1 VKKAV
6 TSVLAF
12 DLGASS
18 GRAMI
23 GQWDG
28 ECLTLEE
35 IHRFPNDPV
44 QVGNRLQWDILRLYH
59 EIKQGLLKAHHK
71 QISLQSI
78 GIDSWAVD
86 FGIIGPHGELME
98 NPTHYRDR
106 RNDGVMEETIQQLG
120 ASRIFSQTGIQFLPF
135 NTLYQ
140 LVAMKKLDALP
151 LKSGEKLLMIPD
163 LLRYFLTGEMHSEF
177 TNASTTQMYNP
188 ITGNWDRELLDDLA
202 LPHALLANIVTPGT
216 KVGMLQPSVCTE
228 LGVSSVPVIAVG
240 EHDTASAVAAVPAL
254 SSDFAYLISGTWSLL
269 GTELDYPVLEPLALQ
284 HNFTNEGGVQGTF
297 RLLKNIMGLWLVQE
311 CKRAWDKAGKSHTF
325 AELVDQAEQSK
336 PFLCLIDPDDPMFLN
351 PLDMP
356 DQIKHFCKES
366 GQPVPQTEGQIIR
379 CILESLALKYKMV
392 LGLTEQLAHKTFSGL
407 HITGGGIHNTLLCR
421 FTANAIGKTVWAGPA
436 EGSAIGN
443 VLVQLI
449 ASGAF
454 KDLSEARAAVRHS
467 FSIETYEPV
476 NPAAWNEAYERFL
489 PLLPVH
495 G

>member
-1 VKKAV
+1 MRAV

-28 ECLTLEE
+28 ELLVLEE

-71 QISLQSI
+71 QILLQSI

-86 FGIIGPHGELME
+86 FGIIGPQGELME

-106 RNDGVMEETIQQLG
+106 RNDGMMEAITEQLG
-120 ASRIFSQTGIQFLPF
+120 ASRIFAQTGIQFLPF

-140 LVAMKKLDALP
+140 LAAMKKMDSLAL
-151 LKSGEKLLMIPD
+151 KAGKKLLMIPD

-177 TNASTTQMYNP
+177 TNSSTTQMYNP
-188 ITGNWDRELLDDLA
+188 ISGDWDRELLDDLA
-202 LPHALLANIVTPGT
+202 LPHTLLANIVLPGT

-228 LGVSSVPVIAVG
+228 LGVPSVQVIAVG

-254 SSDFAYLISGTWSLL
+254 SGDFAYLISGTWSLL
-269 GTELDYPVLEPLALQ
+269 GTELNHPVLDPLALQ

-311 CKRAWDKAGKSHTF
+311 CKRTWDKAGESHTF
-325 AELVDQAEQSK
+325 AELVDLAEQAE

-351 PLDMP
+351 PIDMP
-356 DQIKHFCKES
+356 KQIRSFCKES
-366 GQPVPQTEGQIIR
+366 DQPEPQTEGQIIR

-392 LGLTEQLAHKTFSGL
+392 LGLTEQLANKTFSGL
-407 HITGGGIHNTLLCR
+407 HITGGGIHNTLLCQ
-421 FTANAIGKTVWAGPA
+421 FTANATGKTVWAGPV

-454 KDLSEARAAVRHS
+454 KDLAEARAAVRHS
-467 FSIETYEPV
+467 FPIDTYEPI
-476 NPAAWNEAYERFL
+476 NPSAWNEAYKHFL
-489 PLLPVH
+489 TLLPAQ

>member
-1 VKKAV
+1 V

-28 ECLTLEE
+28 EFLKLEE

-59 EIKQGLLKAHHK
+59 EMKQGLLKAQHK
-71 QISLQSI
+71 QISLQSM

-86 FGIIGPHGELME
+86 FGIIGPHGELLE

-106 RNDGVMEETIQQLG
+106 RNEGIMEETIKQLG
-120 ASRIFSQTGIQFLPF
+120 AARIFSQTGIQFLPF

-140 LVAMKKLDALP
+140 LVAMQKLDALA
-151 LKSGEKLLMIPD
+151 LKAGKKLLMIPD
-163 LLRYFLTGEMHSEF
+163 LLRYFFTGEMHSEF
-177 TNASTTQMYNP
+177 TNASTSQMYNP
-188 ITGNWDRELLDDLA
+188 IAGDWDRELLDILA

-216 KVGMLQPSVCTE
+216 KVGTLQPSVCTE
-228 LGVSSVPVIAVG
+228 LGVSSIPVIAVG
-240 EHDTASAVAAVPAL
+240 EHDTASAVAAVPTL

-269 GTELDYPVLEPLALQ
+269 GTELDHPVLEPLALQ
-284 HNFTNEGGVQGTF
+284 HNFTNEGGVEGTF

-311 CKRAWDKAGKSHTF
+311 CKRAWDKAGKSYSF
-325 AELVDQAEQSK
+325 AELVDLAEQAE

-351 PLDMP
+351 PIDMP
-356 DQIKHFCKES
+356 KQIKLYSKES
-366 GQPVPQTEGQIIR
+366 GQPEPQSEGQIIR

-392 LGLTEQLAHKTFSGL
+392 LRLTEQLANKTFSGL

-449 ASGAF
+449 AAGVF
-454 KDLSEARAAVRHS
+454 KDIAEARAAVHHS
-467 FSIETYEPV
+467 FPIQTYEPV
-476 NPAAWNEAYERFL
+476 NSAAWNEAYKRFL
-489 PLLPVH
+489 TLLPAQ